1 MTKTNKNKNTGTCN
15 FCGRSS
21 NEVNALFNGLN
32 DAYICDACV
41 QYANSILE
49 QNNISSMNKEI
60 KQKDKS
66 FIVPTPHEIK
76 QYLDEHVIGQD
87 MAKTRLS
94 VAVYNHYKRVI
105 KASNKK
111 SKKSDSITIEKSN
124 ILMIGDTGVGKTELA
139 RSIAKL
145 LNVPFVIADAT
156 SLTQAGYVGED
167 VESMLTKLLQAAD
180 GNIKEAE
187 RGIIFLDEID
197 KLARKGKNPSITRD
211 VSGEGVQQGLLKLL
225 EGADVSVQKKLGRR
239 NPTDEYVTIN
249 TNNILFICSGAFDGL
264 RGIIESRMNKREIG
278 FIRPNEDTADV
289 TEENMLQY
297 VNAEDIKQYGL
308 ISEIVGRLPIITYLD
323 PLSDDMLCRILTEP
337 KNSIIKQYEKLFKLD
352 GITLKIDND
361 VYPYIVEKAQENKLG
376 ARALRGIVENI
387 MTYAMFD
394 MPSKKSKKKNKVLHI
409 TKEFAMNE
417 LCKFHMEKYRKPLL
431 EMCISN

>member
-1 MTKTNKNKNTGTCN
+1 M
-15 FCGRSS
+15 S
-21 NEVNALFNGLN
+21 
-32 DAYICDACV
+32 
-41 QYANSILE
+41 
-49 QNNISSMNKEI
+49 
-60 KQKDKS
+60 
-66 FIVPTPHEIK
+66 
-76 QYLDEHVIGQD
+76 
-87 MAKTRLS
+87 
-94 VAVYNHYKRVI
+94 
-105 KASNKK
+105 
-111 SKKSDSITIEKSN
+111 EK
-124 ILMIGDTGVGKTELA
+124 LKLA

-308 ISEIVGRLPIITYLD
+308 ISEIVGRLPIITYFR
-323 PLSDDMLCRILTEP
+323 SFNR
-337 KNSIIKQYEKLFKLD
+337 
-352 GITLKIDND
+352 
-361 VYPYIVEKAQENKLG
+361 
-376 ARALRGIVENI
+376 
-387 MTYAMFD
+387 
-394 MPSKKSKKKNKVLHI
+394 
-409 TKEFAMNE
+409 
-417 LCKFHMEKYRKPLL
+417 
-431 EMCISN
+431 